1 MSNSLFFKGIEE
13 LRNKLIDTSRRN
25 KLINYKRQ
33 NKSKNLQ
40 IIDESAEFIY
50 NHLVRDAWKFKF
62 KFILV
67 SISKSDL
74 LKLDDEIK
82 EFKEEL
88 KIATKNENEDKKAQ
102 LRILIDGLEEEKA
115 ELQKQAL
122 LTAEERAKE
131 LERYFKRTSRNW
143 FK

>member
-1 MSNSLFFKGIEE
+1 MAFSGKDKW
-13 LRNKLIDTSRRN
+13 NK
-25 KLINYKRQ
+25 
-33 NKSKNLQ
+33 
-40 IIDESAEFIY
+40 
-50 NHLVRDAWKFKF
+50 KFQKPR
-62 KFILV
+62 
-67 SISKSDL
+67 
-74 LKLDDEIK
+74 K

-131 LERYFKRTSRNW
+131 LGYDAGFGPKKYAFDVASFAVSLMKQKKIKTKMME
-143 FK
+143 